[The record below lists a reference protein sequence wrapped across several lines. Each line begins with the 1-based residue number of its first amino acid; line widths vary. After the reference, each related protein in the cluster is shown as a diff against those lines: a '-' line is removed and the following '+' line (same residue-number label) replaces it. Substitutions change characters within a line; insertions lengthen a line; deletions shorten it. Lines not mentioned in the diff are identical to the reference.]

1 MLPSHLLR
9 ARISK
14 GKISPIFA
22 SLDEKNEA
30 LAAQLIEAYKAN
42 VGKKQGFLM
51 QMVKSLEEGV
61 LDYKLIR
68 GLGAL
73 LDRRCL
79 FEVEGQFDPK
89 MAREA
94 VFEEASRRRAVGV
107 QERKKVIED
116 VSLRLKISPDT
127 LEKSLWNDIEEEL
140 ILRKFE
146 HIAAPSLIRR
156 YNLSLAQTLLFKC
169 IRMEFT
175 SSGNWK
181 NIFRAIKWLGLMYSV
196 ENNAAGYIVSV
207 DGPLSIF
214 KMTDRYGTSVAK
226 LLPEIMRGESWTL
239 KADIVGKR
247 KNRIYN
253 FEVKSDDVKPIME
266 DLGYGETSHSQ
277 LYDSTVEQKF
287 ATSFNSYNTGWV
299 LKREPEPLIAGK
311 HVLIPDFGLERG
323 GTKVYLE
330 IVGFWTQ
337 EYLERKIGKLSALSG
352 IDMIVAVDES
362 LACSKLQKL
371 KGKVIYYTKQVP
383 IKPILDHLRKY
394 DEAITQAQVKAL
406 RSRGVSL
413 TGDVV
418 SIEDLARSHEAS
430 EESVEVVLQGID
442 TNGYRRVG
450 HYYVSV
456 EMLQM
461 LKEKIERLGEPTLS
475 MAAKLIESH
484 GLRNPTDVLKELGY
498 AIAWAGLDYER
509 TRVKKILT

>member
-14 GKISPIFA
+14 GKISLIFA
-22 SLDEKNEA
+22 SLEEKNVA
-30 LAAQLIEAYKAN
+30 LAAQLIEAYQTN
-42 VGKKQGFLM
+42 VGKKQGSLM
-51 QMVKSLEEGV
+51 QMVKSLEEGA

-73 LDRRCL
+73 LDRRCV

-94 VFEEASRRRAVGV
+94 VFEEASKRRTVGV

-116 VSLRLKISPDT
+116 VSLRLKISPEA
-127 LEKSLWNDIEEEL
+127 LEKSLWSDIEEEL

-146 HIAAPSLIRR
+146 RIDPPSLIKR

-196 ENNAAGYIVSV
+196 EQNATSYVVSV

-239 KADIVGKR
+239 KADIISKR

-253 FEVKSDDVKPIME
+253 FEVKSNDVKPIME
-266 DLGYGETSHSQ
+266 DIGHGETSHPQ

-299 LKREPEPLIAGK
+299 LRREPEPLIAGK
-311 HVLIPDFGLERG
+311 HVLIPDFGLERD

-371 KGKVIYYTKQVP
+371 SGKVIYYNKHVP
-383 IKPILDHLRKY
+383 LKPILDHLRKY
-394 DEAITQAQVKAL
+394 DEAITQAQIQAL
-406 RSRGVSL
+406 KKEGISL
-413 TGDVV
+413 KGDVIG
-418 SIEDLARSHEAS
+418 IEDLARSHSVSA
-430 EESVEVVLQGID
+430 ESVEVVLQGID
-442 TNGYRRVG
+442 ANRYRRVG
-450 HYYVSV
+450 QYYVSV
-456 EMLQM
+456 EMLQS
-461 LKEKIERLGEPTLS
+461 LKEKIESLGEPTLS
-475 MAAKLIESH
+475 TAAKVIESH
-484 GLRNPTDVLKELGY
+484 GLRNPTDVLEELGY
-498 AIAWAGLDYER
+498 TIAWAGLDYEK